1 MAKIVIA
8 EDEAI
13 IRMDLVEILEE
24 AGHDVVGQTGRGDEA
39 MELVESN
46 NPDLVIL
53 DVRMPGMNGIE
64 VAKKVN
70 ETSNAAI
77 LILTSYSQQ
86 ELMTQ
91 AREVGASAYIVKPVQ
106 KDDFINSVNVA
117 LVRKSV
123 STFVDSV
130 DEDEKSSVKR
140 KIDEAICVIVDNENV
155 NEFEAWQKLGSSGN
169 ENVISNADKTLADN
183 A

>member
-70 ETSNAAI
+70 ET
-77 LILTSYSQQ
+77 
-86 ELMTQ
+86 
-91 AREVGASAYIVKPVQ
+91 
-106 KDDFINSVNVA
+106 
-117 LVRKSV
+117 
-123 STFVDSV
+123 
-130 DEDEKSSVKR
+130 
-140 KIDEAICVIVDNENV
+140 
-155 NEFEAWQKLGSSGN
+155 
-169 ENVISNADKTLADN
+169 
-183 A
+183 